1 MDQGSQRNLGGGIGI
16 DATLN
21 KKSIAQPS
29 SSASQQAST
38 LPRIRSA
45 FPPRLD
51 FWQLPLGNRS
61 SVRPTIQRVKVTI
74 SDNILKT
81 NAELVLFDQA

>member
-1 MDQGSQRNLGGGIGI
+1 MSQRWPGINVGWGDGAMDQGSQRNLGGGIGI

-38 LPRIRSA
+38 LPRIR
-45 FPPRLD
+45 
-51 FWQLPLGNRS
+51 
-61 SVRPTIQRVKVTI
+61 
-74 SDNILKT
+74 
-81 NAELVLFDQA
+81 